1 MGWGTGNLG
10 GGSGGLNFKVVGY
23 ATEAELL
30 ADTPKENTIGI
41 ITTNKITGWMF
52 AAADPA
58 EPVEGMVYITTG
70 KESDIAFNALKKNG
84 IQVYPLS
91 AKQYV
96 TGAWVDVTAYSYQGG
111 EWVEMQ
117 RKIYL
122 FEHGDECISV
132 TGGWVSEA
140 HMLGSGSGYSSALTV
155 TAIENGVKLTQ
166 GIGGGA
172 GIYRTKNKINFDNAK
187 NLGFTGEIYKDSN
200 YAQNIIGFC
209 VYATDSSDLVN
220 DSAGYFKATNGTTT
234 FDNTTIIDVSNITG
248 DNYVAAFIMSSDGKY
263 INMIDLYLET

>member
-70 KESDIAFNALKKNG
+70 KKSDIAFNALKKNG
-84 IQVYPLS
+84 IMVYPMS

-96 TGAWVDVTAYSYQGG
+96 SGAWVDVTAMSYQGG
-111 EWVEMQ
+111 EWASWG
-117 RKIYL
+117 KYL
-122 FEHGDECISV
+122 YDNGAIE
-132 TGGWVSEA
+132 
-140 HMLGSGSGYSSALTV
+140 GYSFTISDDD
-155 TAIENGVKLTQ
+155 
-166 GIGGGA
+166 GGGDSSVSDNGTYLSVSVGENLYA
-172 GIYRTKNKINFDNAK
+172 LFRSTQKIDVTKYNTLRMQITNASMV
-187 NLGFTGEIYKDSN
+187 IDSN
-200 YAQNIIGFC
+200 RLWFGLSSSTNVEGNGMTAKSTYASFSGNKELSVDI
-209 VYATDSSDLVN
+209 
-220 DSAGYFKATNGTTT
+220 
-234 FDNTTIIDVSNITG
+234 SNITESM
-248 DNYVAAFIMSSDGKY
+248 YVALHVGTPSDSGKFNAN
-263 INMIDLYLET
+263 ITKIWME